1 GPGPT
6 GPGRC
11 DTGSRAI
18 DSGNWLT
25 TSIAEPWPRWPRS
38 TGISR
43 RSQMIDN
50 REDLEAAL
58 QRAVELMAE
67 PPEPGCREHE
77 EFLALL
83 REIEANNARIQ
94 AEAKQGLLAR
104 ERAALAQHLSD
115 YS

>member
-1 GPGPT
+1 
-6 GPGRC
+6 
-11 DTGSRAI
+11 
-18 DSGNWLT
+18 
-25 TSIAEPWPRWPRS
+25 
-38 TGISR
+38 
-43 RSQMIDN
+43 MIDN

-67 PPEPGCREHE
+67 PPEPGCKEHE

-83 REIEANNARIQ
+83 REIESSNDRIQ

-115 YS
+115 YSRRFRAEEELAREHKEGEGVTMRAIV